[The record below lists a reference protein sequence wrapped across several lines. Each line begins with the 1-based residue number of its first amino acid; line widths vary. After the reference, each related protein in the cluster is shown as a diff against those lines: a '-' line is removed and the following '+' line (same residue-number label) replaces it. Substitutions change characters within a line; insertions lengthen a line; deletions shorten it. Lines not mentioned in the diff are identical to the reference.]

1 MYLRCKKRKK
11 DGKEHRYWSVVEN
24 RRVSGGKTV
33 QKHLLYLGE
42 INDSQRK
49 AWRKSIEVFSE
60 EEDQKQQLCLFPSD
74 REEVLDDDAVVRVIV
89 GSMSLH
95 RPRQWGACWLA
106 CELYRQLKLDTFWSE
121 RLEDSRKGTDW
132 TKVLQTLVC
141 YRLIEPG
148 SEWRLHRHWFDNSA
162 MADLLDGDFSLV
174 QKNTLYRCHDK
185 LLEHKEA
192 LFSHLRERWENLFNP
207 DFEVLLYDLT
217 STYFE
222 SDPDY
227 EADAPGLKRYG
238 YSRDKRSDCLQVV
251 IALIVTTEG
260 LPLAYEVMP
269 GDTADKTTLKAFLEK
284 IERQYGKCKRTWVM
298 DRGIPTEEVLE
309 QMRASD
315 PPVQYLV
322 GTPRGRL
329 NKLEASF
336 LDKNW
341 ELVREGIEVK
351 LLEED
356 DELYV
361 LTQSTSRRGKERAM
375 RQKRLRQLIKRLRAI
390 QALKTPLK
398 RDTLLLKLGEAKK
411 EATQRIW
418 KLIDINIP
426 EAKDDPDARNFTFK
440 LNWKN
445 FRNRLRHEGRYL
457 LRSNLTDQTPE
468 TLWRYYM
475 QLSQV
480 EEAFKNIK
488 GDLSIR
494 PVYHQKDSRI
504 EAHIFIA
511 FLAYC
516 LHITLKLRLGPSAPG
531 LTPRSVLEKM
541 ASIQMLD
548 VHLPTTDGRE
558 LRMSR
563 HTQPLPEHQMILE
576 KLKLKLPEQPKP
588 RIHAKS

>member
-1 MYLRCKKRKK
+1 MFLRCKKRRK

-24 RRVSGGKTV
+24 RRVAGGKAV

-42 INDSQRK
+42 LNDSQQQV
-49 AWRKSIEVFSE
+49 WRKSIEVFR
-60 EEDQKQQLCLFPSD
+60 EEDQQSQQLFLFAND
-74 REEVLDDDAVVRVIV
+74 REHEVDDEAAVHIIV
-89 GSMSLH
+89 GAMSLH

-106 CELYRQLKLDTFWSE
+106 CVLYQQLHLDKFWSE
-121 RLEDSRKGTDW
+121 QLSPSRKGTDW
-132 TKVLQTLVC
+132 AKVLQTLVC

-162 MADLLDGDFSLV
+162 MADLLDGDFSMV
-174 QKNTLYRCHDK
+174 HKNTLYRCHDK
-185 LLEHKEA
+185 LLEHKAA
-192 LFSHLRERWENLFNP
+192 LFKHLRERWENLFNP

-222 SDPDY
+222 CDPDY
-227 EADAPGLKRYG
+227 DSEVPGLKRYG
-238 YSRDKRSDCLQVV
+238 YSRDKRPDCLQVV
-251 IALIVTTEG
+251 IALVVTTEG

-269 GDTADKTTLKAFLEK
+269 GDTSDKTTLKGFLQK
-284 IERQYGKCKRTWVM
+284 IEQQYGKSKRTWVM
-298 DRGIPTEEVLE
+298 DRGIPSEEVLE
-309 QMRASD
+309 EMRTSD
-315 PPVQYLV
+315 PAVQYLV

-336 LDKNW
+336 LDKDW
-341 ELVREGIEVK
+341 QTVREGIEVK

-356 DELYV
+356 EELYV
-361 LTQSTSRRGKERAM
+361 LTQSTARKGKERAM
-375 RQKRLRQLIKRLRAI
+375 RQKRLRRLIKRLRTI
-390 QALKTPLK
+390 QALKKPLK
-398 RDTLLLKLGEAKK
+398 RDQLLLKLGEAKK
-411 EATQRIW
+411 EATQKVWR
-418 KLIDINIP
+418 LLDIEIP
-426 EAKDDPDARNFTFK
+426 PAKDNADARGFTFK
-440 LNWKN
+440 LNLKN
-445 FRNRLRHEGRYL
+445 YRNSVRHDGCYL
-457 LRSNLTDQTPE
+457 LRSNLTDQSPE

-504 EAHIFIA
+504 EAHIFIC

-516 LHITLKLRLGPSAPG
+516 LHVTLRLQLQRAAPG
-531 LTPRSVLEKM
+531 LTTRSTLEKM
-541 ASIQMLD
+541 SSIQMLD

-563 HTQPLPEHQMILE
+563 YTQPLPEHQMILE
-576 KLKLKLPEQPKP
+576 KLNLKLPEQPKP
-588 RIHAKS
+588 KIYAKI

>member
-1 MYLRCKKRKK
+1 MFLRCKKRRK

-24 RRVSGGKTV
+24 RRVAAGKTV

-42 INDSQRK
+42 INDNQQQ

-60 EEDQKQQLCLFPSD
+60 EDEQTQQLFLFPSD
-74 REEVLDDDAVVRVIV
+74 RQEIADESTVHVIV

-106 CELYRQLKLDTFWSE
+106 CVLYHQLDLDTFWSE
-121 RLEDSRKGTDW
+121 QLPPSRKGTDW
-132 TKVLQTLVC
+132 AKVLQTLVC

-148 SEWRLHRHWFDNSA
+148 SEWRLHRQWFDDSA
-162 MADLLDGDFSLV
+162 MADLLDANFAIV

-185 LLEHKEA
+185 LLEHKGA
-192 LFSHLRERWENLFNP
+192 LFDHLRERWENLFNP

-222 SDPDY
+222 CDPDY
-227 EADAPGLKRYG
+227 DAGAPGLKRYG
-238 YSRDKRSDCLQVV
+238 YSRDKRPDCLQVV
-251 IALIVTTEG
+251 IALVVTTEG

-269 GDTADKTTLKAFLEK
+269 GDTSDKTTLKAFLQK
-284 IERQYGKCKRTWVM
+284 IEQQYGKSKRTWVM

-309 QMRASD
+309 EMRTSD

-336 LDKNW
+336 LDKDW
-341 ELVREGIEVK
+341 QAVRDGIEVK

-361 LTQSTSRRGKERAM
+361 LTQSTARKGKERAM
-375 RQKRLRQLIKRLRAI
+375 RQKRLRRLIKRLRTI
-390 QALKTPLK
+390 QSLKTPLK
-398 RDTLLLKLGEAKK
+398 RDSLLLKLGEAKK
-411 EATQRIW
+411 EATQKVWR
-418 KLIDINIP
+418 LLDIEIP
-426 EAKDDPDARNFTFK
+426 AVKDNPDARSFTFK
-440 LNWKN
+440 LNLKN
-445 FRNRLRHEGRYL
+445 YRSSVRHDGRYL
-457 LRSNLTDQTPE
+457 LRSNLTDQSPE

-494 PVYHQKDSRI
+494 PVYHQRDDRI
-504 EAHIFIA
+504 EAHIFIC

-516 LHITLKLRLGPSAPG
+516 LHVTLRLKLQRAAPG

-563 HTQPLPEHQMILE
+563 YTQALPEHQMILDQ
-576 KLKLKLPEQPKP
+576 LKLK
-588 RIHAKS
+588 

>member
-1 MYLRCKKRKK
+1 MFLRCKKRRK

-24 RRVSGGKTV
+24 RRVAAGKTV
-33 QKHLLYLGE
+33 QKHLLHLGE
-42 INDSQRK
+42 INDNQQQ
-49 AWRKSIEVFSE
+49 AWRNSIEVFSE
-60 EEDQKQQLCLFPSD
+60 EDEQTQQLFLFPSD
-74 REEVLDDDAVVRVIV
+74 RQEIADESAVHVIA

-106 CELYRQLKLDTFWSE
+106 CVLYHQLDLDTFWSKQ
-121 RLEDSRKGTDW
+121 LPSSRKGTDW
-132 TKVLQTLVC
+132 AKVLQTLVC

-148 SEWRLHRHWFDNSA
+148 SEWRLHRQWFDNSA
-162 MADLLDGDFSLV
+162 MGDLLDADFAIV

-185 LLEHKEA
+185 LLEHKGA
-192 LFSHLRERWENLFNP
+192 LFDHLRGRWENLFNP

-222 SDPDY
+222 CDSDY
-227 EADAPGLKRYG
+227 DAGASGLKRYG
-238 YSRDKRSDCLQVV
+238 YSRDKRPDCLQVV
-251 IALIVTTEG
+251 IALVVTTEG

-269 GDTADKTTLKAFLEK
+269 GDTSDKTTLKAFLQK
-284 IERQYGKCKRTWVM
+284 IEQQYGKSKRTWVM

-309 QMRASD
+309 EMRTSD
-315 PPVQYLV
+315 PPVRYLV

-336 LDKNW
+336 LDKDW
-341 ELVREGIEVK
+341 QAVRDGIEVK

-361 LTQSTSRRGKERAM
+361 LTQSTARKGKERAM
-375 RQKRLRQLIKRLRAI
+375 RQKRLRRLIKRLRTI
-390 QALKTPLK
+390 QSLKTPLK
-398 RDTLLLKLGEAKK
+398 RDSLLLKLGEAKK
-411 EATQRIW
+411 EATQKVWR
-418 KLIDINIP
+418 LLNIAIP
-426 EAKDDPDARNFTFK
+426 AVKENPDARSFTFK
-440 LNWKN
+440 LNLKN
-445 FRNRLRHEGRYL
+445 YRSSVRHDGRYL
-457 LRSNLTDQTPE
+457 LRSNLTDQSPE
-468 TLWRYYM
+468 RLWHHYM

-494 PVYHQKDSRI
+494 PVYHQRDDRI
-504 EAHIFIA
+504 EAHIFIC

-516 LHITLKLRLGPSAPG
+516 LHVTLRLQLQKAAPG

-541 ASIQMLD
+541 SSIQMLD

-563 HTQPLPEHQMILE
+563 YTQALPEHQMILDQ
-576 KLKLKLPEQPKP
+576 LKLKLPEQPKP
-588 RIHAKS
+588 KIYAKI

>member
-1 MYLRCKKRKK
+1 M
-11 DGKEHRYWSVVEN
+11 
-24 RRVSGGKTV
+24 
-33 QKHLLYLGE
+33 
-42 INDSQRK
+42 
-49 AWRKSIEVFSE
+49 
-60 EEDQKQQLCLFPSD
+60 
-74 REEVLDDDAVVRVIV
+74 
-89 GSMSLH
+89 
-95 RPRQWGACWLA
+95 
-106 CELYRQLKLDTFWSE
+106 DTFWCE
-121 RLEDSRKGTDW
+121 HLTRSRKGTDW
-132 TKVLQTLVC
+132 AKVLQTLVC

-162 MADLLDGDFSLV
+162 MADLLDEDFSLV

-185 LLEHKEA
+185 LLEHKNA
-192 LFSHLRERWENLFNP
+192 LFLHLRERWENLFNP
-207 DFEVLLYDLT
+207 DYEVLLYDLT

-222 SDPDY
+222 CDPDY
-227 EADAPGLKRYG
+227 DAEDPGLKRYG

-251 IALIVTTEG
+251 IALVVTTEG

-269 GDTADKTTLKAFLEK
+269 GDTSDKTTLKDFLEK
-284 IERQYGKCKRTWVM
+284 IEQQYGKSKRTWVM
-298 DRGIPTEEVLE
+298 DRGIPTEAVLE
-309 QMRASD
+309 EMRSSD

-329 NKLEASF
+329 NKMEASF
-336 LDKNW
+336 LEKDW
-341 ELVREGIEVK
+341 QSVREGIDVK

-361 LTQSTSRRGKERAM
+361 LTQSTARKCKERAM
-375 RQKRLRQLIKRLRAI
+375 RQKRLRRLIKRLRAI
-390 QALKTPLK
+390 QSLKTPLK
-398 RDTLLLKLGEAKK
+398 RDTLLIKLGEAKK
-411 EATQRIW
+411 EASQRIW
-418 KLIDINIP
+418 RLLDIHIP
-426 EAKDDPDARNFTFK
+426 TAKDNPDARHFTFK

-445 FRNRLRHEGRYL
+445 YRAKLRHEGRYL
-457 LRSNLTDQTPE
+457 LRSNLTEQTPE

-475 QLSQV
+475 QLCQV

-494 PVYHQKDSRI
+494 PVYHQKDDRI

-516 LHITLKLRLGPSAPG
+516 LHVTLRLRLQQSAPG

-548 VHLPTTDGRE
+548 VHMPTTDGRE

-563 HTQPLPEHQMILE
+563 HTQPLPEHRMILE
-576 KLKLKLPEQPKP
+576 KLNLKLPAQPKP
-588 RIHAKS
+588 KIYTKE

>member
-494 PVYHQKDSRI
+494 PIYHQKDSRI

>member
-1 MYLRCKKRKK
+1 MFLRCKKRRK

-24 RRVSGGKTV
+24 RRVAGGKSV

-42 INDSQRK
+42 INDNQRQ
-49 AWRKSIEVFSE
+49 AWSRSIEVFR
-60 EEDQKQQLCLFPSD
+60 EEDDQTLQLSLFPSD
-74 REEVLDDDAVVRVIV
+74 RAEVADDDSAVHIII
-89 GSMSLH
+89 GAMSLH

-106 CELYRQLKLDTFWSE
+106 CVIYRQLGMDTFWSE
-121 RLEDSRKGTDW
+121 HLPRSRKGTDW
-132 TKVLQTLVC
+132 AKVLQTLVC
-141 YRLIEPG
+141 YRLIDPG
-148 SEWRLHRHWFDNSA
+148 SEWKLHRHWFDNSA
-162 MADLLDGDFSLV
+162 MADLLDDDFSLV

-185 LLEHKEA
+185 LLEHKNA
-192 LFSHLRERWENLFNP
+192 LFRHLRERWENLFNA
-207 DFEVLLYDLT
+207 DYEVLLYDLT

-222 SDPDY
+222 CDPDY
-227 EADAPGLKRYG
+227 DADSPGLKRYG
-238 YSRDKRSDCLQVV
+238 YSRDKRPDCLQVV
-251 IALIVTTEG
+251 IALVVTTEG

-269 GDTADKTTLKAFLEK
+269 GDTSDKTTLEGFLKK
-284 IERQYGKCKRTWVM
+284 IEQQYGKSRRTWVM
-298 DRGIPTEEVLE
+298 DRGIPTEAVLE
-309 QMRASD
+309 QMRSSE

-329 NKLEASF
+329 SKLEASF
-336 LDKNW
+336 LEKDW
-341 ELVREGIEVK
+341 QSVREGIDVK

-361 LTQSTSRRGKERAM
+361 LTQSMARKCKERAM
-375 RQKRLRQLIKRLRAI
+375 RQKRLRRLIKRLRAI
-390 QALKTPLK
+390 QSLKTPLK
-398 RDTLLLKLGEAKK
+398 RDTLLIKLGEAKK
-411 EATQRIW
+411 EATQKIW
-418 KLIDINIP
+418 RLLDIDIP
-426 EAKDDPDARNFTFK
+426 AAKNCVDAREFTFK

-445 FRNRLRHEGRYL
+445 YRGKLRHEGRYL

-475 QLSQV
+475 QLCQV

-494 PVYHQKDSRI
+494 PVYHQKEDRI

-516 LHITLKLRLGPSAPG
+516 LHVTLRLRLQQSAPG

-541 ASIQMLD
+541 ATIQMLD
-548 VHLPTTDGRE
+548 IHMPTTDGRE

-576 KLKLKLPEQPKP
+576 KLNLKLPEQPKP
-588 RIHAKS
+588 RIYSK

>member
-106 CELYRQLKLDTFWSE
+106 CELYRQLKLDAFWSE

-426 EAKDDPDARNFTFK
+426 EAKDNPDARNFTFK

-480 EEAFKNIK
+480 EEAFKDIK

>member
-457 LRSNLTDQTPE
+457 LRSNLTDQTPG

-480 EEAFKNIK
+480 EEAFKDIK

>member
-106 CELYRQLKLDTFWSE
+106 CELYRQLKLDAFWSE

-588 RIHAKS
+588 RIHAKL

>member
-1 MYLRCKKRKK
+1 MFLRCKKRRK

-24 RRVSGGKTV
+24 RRVAGGKTV

-42 INDSQRK
+42 INDSQQQ
-49 AWRKSIEVFSE
+49 AWCKSIEVFRD
-60 EEDQKQQLCLFPSD
+60 EDEQTLQLSLFPSD
-74 REEVLDDDAVVRVIV
+74 RGEVLQDESAVHVIV
-89 GSMSLH
+89 AGMSLH

-106 CELYRQLKLDTFWSE
+106 CVLYQQLGMDSFWQE
-121 RLEDSRKGTDW
+121 HLPRSRKGTDW
-132 TKVLQTLVC
+132 AKVLQTLVC
-141 YRLIEPG
+141 YRLIDPG

-162 MADLLDGDFSLV
+162 MADLLDDDFSLV
-174 QKNTLYRCHDK
+174 QKNTLYRCHDY
-185 LLEHKEA
+185 LLEHKNA
-192 LFSHLRERWENLFNP
+192 LFLHLRDRWANLFNP
-207 DFEVLLYDLT
+207 DYEVLLYDLT

-222 SDPDY
+222 CDPDY
-227 EADAPGLKRYG
+227 DAEAPGLKRYG
-238 YSRDKRSDCLQVV
+238 YSRDKRPDCLQVV
-251 IALIVTTEG
+251 IALVVTTEG
-260 LPLAYEVMP
+260 LPLAYEVMS
-269 GDTADKTTLKAFLEK
+269 GDTADKTTLKGFLKK
-284 IERQYGKCKRTWVM
+284 IEQQYGTAKRTWVM
-298 DRGIPTEEVLE
+298 DRGIPTEAVLE
-309 QMRASD
+309 EMRTSE

-336 LDKNW
+336 LEKDWKT
-341 ELVREGIEVK
+341 VREGIDVK
-351 LLEED
+351 LLENEG
-356 DELYV
+356 ELYV
-361 LTQSTSRRGKERAM
+361 LTQSTARKSKERAM
-375 RQKRLRQLIKRLRAI
+375 RQKRLRRLIKRLRAI
-390 QALKTPLK
+390 QSLKTPLK
-398 RDTLLLKLGEAKK
+398 RDSLLIKLGEAKK
-411 EATQRIW
+411 EASQRIW
-418 KLIDINIP
+418 RLLDFDIP
-426 EAKDDPDARNFTFK
+426 AAKDNPDARLFTFK

-445 FRNRLRHEGRYL
+445 YRGKLRHEGRYL
-457 LRSNLTDQTPE
+457 LRSNLTDQSPE

-516 LHITLKLRLGPSAPG
+516 LHVTLRLRLQQSAPG

-548 VHLPTTDGRE
+548 VHMPTTDGRE

-563 HTQPLPEHQMILE
+563 HTQPLPEHLMILD
-576 KLKLKLPEQPKP
+576 KLKLKMPEQPKP
-588 RIHAKS
+588 RIYAKK